1 MRGMVRELA
10 PSLLGVLHIKPAGVS
25 KWDVG
30 EVLEE
35 KGEGGRVKV
44 VLNYKEDGLGGWV
57 QGVKSKGLKLEAAEG
72 CLAALVGE
80 TYSSGMEGH
89 ASCSDDGPGSIAK
102 QYLEHGLESIEKLD
116 GPFVLVLVDH
126 KKQRIL
132 LFRDRLG
139 FRPLYY
145 SRSGE
150 KFAFSIKL
158 DSVLFSL
165 SRTDKV
171 SLESINLFLSYGYIP
186 GPHTT
191 FRGVRQVRPGHVLI
205 VENGSVTERP
215 YWRFRYPE
223 VGNRWGSGEDTIT
236 AFRDTFFSAVS
247 RRLERHP
254 DAGAFLSGGL
264 DTSIVAAV
272 MKEVSGKKFK
282 VFTAGFEEE
291 AYDETEDARIVADHL
306 GLDFHNIR
314 VRFDKN
320 FPDLL
325 EKIVLLHEAPFA
337 DTSAIPSYFAAKL
350 AREHVETV
358 FTGDFPDQLIGGS
371 GHQVTALQREANDPV
386 WKRRMR
392 GGLLK
397 EIVTRIPLK
406 AGGAGVL
413 DKVKRFL
420 YREAF
425 PLEEQRILLGMPV
438 PPLLKRALYSPDM
451 LEVERRNDPLEVAR
465 QIYDE
470 VKEES
475 LLNKILYFDTLSY
488 APDDLMVKVNR
499 MTEAH
504 GLNAISPFHDREV
517 VEFVAALPE
526 ELKINGQER
535 KVILRRAFGHML
547 PDHTLRKRKQ
557 GFAMPIGEWLVRN
570 LADYVRDV
578 LLDSRTLNRGYFN
591 KKFMRKMV
599 EDFLAGKTDYASGS
613 ESTIICLL
621 TLELWH
627 RLFIDR

>member
-1 MRGMVRELA
+1 MAYFGGERKEK
-10 PSLLGVLHIKPAGVS
+10 LLGSACLATGVDS
-25 KWDVG
+25 IDGTASSVFDQCSEADGITCCLQGNVYADHKVATATEDKTKIG
-30 EVLEE
+30 AKDLLNAYREDEE
-35 KGEGGRVKV
+35 
-44 VLNYKEDGLGGWV
+44 GWV
-57 QGVKSKGLKLEAAEG
+57 
-72 CLAALVGE
+72 
-80 TYSSGMEGH
+80 
-89 ASCSDDGPGSIAK
+89 
-102 QYLEHGLESIEKLD
+102 EKFD
-116 GPFVLVLVDH
+116 GPFCAMVLDQQKNRL
-126 KKQRIL
+126 RL
-132 LFRDRLG
+132 YRDRVG
-139 FRPLYY
+139 YRPLFYY
-145 SRSGE
+145 YDGDV
-150 KFAFSIKL
+150 FS
-158 DSVLFSL
+158 FG
-165 SRTDKV
+165 TDVTELLRIRGLNRKIDLV
-171 SLESINLFLSYGYIP
+171 AINHFMSYGYIP
-186 GPHTT
+186 WPHTP
-191 FRGVRQVRPGHVLI
+191 FEGIRQVRPGHVLI
-205 VENGSVTERP
+205 VENGSVTEQP

-223 VGNRWGSGEDTIT
+223 VGKRRGSGEDTIN

-272 MKEVSGKKFK
+272 MKEVSGKNFK
-282 VFTAGFEEE
+282 VFTAGFEEK
-291 AYDETEDARIVADHL
+291 AYDETKDARIVADYL
-306 GLDFHNIR
+306 GLDFHNIK

-320 FPDLL
+320 FPELL

-371 GHQVTALQREANDPV
+371 GHQVTALQREASDPA

-397 EIVTRIPLK
+397 EIVTRLPME
-406 AGGAGVL
+406 AGGTGVL
-413 DKVKRFL
+413 DKAKRFL

-451 LEVERRNDPLEVAR
+451 VEVDRRNDPLEVAR

-504 GLNAISPFHDREV
+504 GLNAVSPFHDRNV
-517 VEFVAALPE
+517 VEFVATLPD
-526 ELKINGQER
+526 ELKINGLER
-535 KVILRRAFGHML
+535 KVIMRRAFGHLL
-547 PDHTLRKRKQ
+547 PEHTLRKKKQ
-557 GFAMPIGEWLVRN
+557 GFAMPIGEWLVKN
-570 LADYVRDV
+570 LSDYVRD
-578 LLDSRTLNRGYFN
+578 LLFESKTLNRGYFN

-599 EDFLAGKTDYASGS
+599 ENFFAGKTDYASGS
-613 ESTIICLL
+613 EATIISLL

-627 RLFIDR
+627 RLFIDNYL